1 VGEINI
7 NASMCVDALG
17 PWYTKKRSTIKN
29 ALLHHRHHTTDT
41 TPQNVWE
48 TKTSYRNRQVEMKAK
63 EKKRKKRTVSFF
75 LFCLQKGKKKEQA
88 DMPMTMG

>member
-7 NASMCVDALG
+7 NASMSVDALG

-63 EKKRKKRTVSFF
+63 EKKEKREQSVFFFSVFKKERKKNRPTF
-75 LFCLQKGKKKEQA
+75 Q
-88 DMPMTMG
+88 